1 MPVKIEKSRAACN
14 LCERHFKGGDH
25 YTSFLYLNEERY
37 ERRDLCDSCLEKAEA
52 GAIAQWKVSI
62 EKKKKMVLSESAIWQ
77 TLKNKQDPELGER
90 PLTFI
95 LCLMMSR
102 KRKLRM
108 VKSQRIKGHEF
119 QNFVNQSRG
128 VNLSVKVPALGP
140 AAFHQLQED
149 MSNFFSGDT

>member
-1 MPVKIEKSRAACN
+1 MPVKIEKSRATCS
-14 LCERHFKGGDH
+14 LCALHFKGGDQ
-25 YTSFLYLNEERY
+25 YTSFLYLKGEQY
-37 ERRDLCDSCLEKAEA
+37 ERRDLCEKCLEQAEE
-52 GAIAQWKVSI
+52 GAIAQWNVSL
-62 EKKKKMVLSESAIWQ
+62 EKKRKMVLSESAIWQ
-77 TLKNKQDPELGER
+77 TLKNKDDPELCER

-119 QNFVNQSRG
+119 QTFVNQSRG

-149 MSNFFSGDT
+149 MSNFFSGDA